1 MVSNHRNAARWT
13 MEPTGKIRLG
23 APARSPRSARPAR
36 ADGWIDASGHIG
48 AVETVD
54 GEPAHV
60 ELLPSEVLD
69 LLEARFPGT
78 RWFVG
83 DGLTSAA

>member
-1 MVSNHRNAARWT
+1 MVSSHHNAKQWI
-13 MEPTGKIRLG
+13 MEPSGKIRFG
-23 APARSPRSARPAR
+23 TPVAGKVMR
-36 ADGWIDASGHIG
+36 AFGWVDTTGHIG
-48 AVETVD
+48 GVENVD
-54 GEPAHV
+54 GEPATV

-83 DGLTSAA
+83 TGISSAA